1 MRKILGDF
9 NYLAILQK
17 MNGFIVFCVLALSL
31 VASSLAEKQNITI
44 KGIALCNKRT
54 MANAHV
60 ELMEKDTIDP
70 NDLLA
75 EIHTNKEGEFQL
87 FAEED
92 EIGTIEPYVRI
103 THGCNAKPGCSRIAE
118 FKIDPSYI
126 GKTYDMTFVTLD
138 IYQTGETEECN

>member
-92 EIGTIEPYVRI
+92 EVFFFS
-103 THGCNAKPGCSRIAE
+103 KFLE
-118 FKIDPSYI
+118 FQKFIFSS
-126 GKTYDMTFVTLD
+126 LSS
-138 IYQTGETEECN
+138 IYFRNSDRHDRALRSDNSWMQCQAGLLPHR